1 MDLAP
6 EHEEMEK
13 NLIGSRETNI
23 ALIPKLH
30 KDNTKRF
37 LRKRG
42 QEGKERK
49 GRREET
55 LEIFTQE
62 YVKL

>member
-6 EHEEMEK
+6 EHKEEMEK
-13 NLIGSRETNI
+13 NLIGSRKTNT

-37 LRKRG
+37 LRKRR
-42 QEGKERK
+42 QEGKGRK
-49 GRREET
+49 GRREEMSQ
-55 LEIFTQE
+55 IFTQE
-62 YVKL
+62 YK